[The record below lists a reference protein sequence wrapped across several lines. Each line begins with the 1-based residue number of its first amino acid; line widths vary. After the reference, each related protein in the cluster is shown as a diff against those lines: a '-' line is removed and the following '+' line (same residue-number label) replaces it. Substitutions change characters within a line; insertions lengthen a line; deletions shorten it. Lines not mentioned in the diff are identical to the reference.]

1 MSGVAVWVLSEWS
14 MSNRGVTMNKV
25 YIKKVIQAW
34 EQRQRSKISSLENA
48 AYKSANSNLMIKGL
62 IRRIDEL
69 QREKDASYKF
79 EFKRQR
85 RKEFAKERI
94 KTRQELAVVVRQLL
108 FQTETAVTKADQLE
122 LVKRL
127 QKLGVNA

>member
-1 MSGVAVWVLSEWS
+1 
-14 MSNRGVTMNKV
+14 MNKV